1 MTRLRAIQ
9 IDGFRGIIQNLTVN
23 LGGQSLAIYGEN
35 ATGKSS
41 IADAIEWFYTDRVA
55 HLWKENCKETSLRN
69 TLLPDTTSSSV
80 SLFFTDKRL
89 DCTKSLSSS
98 FEIKYSNVSNEFQN
112 HLRKVREG
120 QERIILRNVDL
131 WNFVLST
138 KTEKRQELAEL
149 IGYESLDSFRE
160 VISRTQKKLEDTPDY
175 VAAKRNI
182 PEYQKDIFKISGS
195 MLANAE
201 DLYKNASR
209 MAEEIGVT
217 ATILDDKGYGSVI
230 NQIRKRI
237 EGKEKAALK
246 LTLSQCK
253 ESCDQLDAKALEAQN
268 AFLSFDRTYK
278 DLINSE
284 QNVRQIRLE
293 TLLTLGERA
302 LKEGLTALDTCP
314 LCLQPKSWASLR
326 KELEARILKLR
337 ESKKKA
343 DKAASE
349 KGLALA
355 SLTEA
360 VTVARE
366 LYKGATKAALGQ
378 SFLNAIKEYGTM
390 VVGLDAK
397 IKASFDKLQAV
408 SSDIE
413 SETALITKVV
423 EEHSGQIKVQ
433 IEALELSKEEQRL
446 FEVARNLE
454 NLKLAYDKY
463 QGAIETTKK
472 FDRQIRTIADISQ
485 SFAKVHTSALQN
497 VLDELSKD
505 ISRFYLLMHPG
516 EQVDSIKLTILE
528 EGIEFEYGFHG
539 KRVYPPLKYLSESHL
554 NSLGIA
560 AFLAS
565 AKLFNKTANFLVL
578 DDIVSSF
585 DSNHR
590 FRLVQLLHD
599 DFADRQ
605 ILLLTHEPFWFQIIK
620 KQLLPKGWLV
630 SDLEIGPG
638 PTLQIKGSSKS
649 VKEEIIRKKAEGS
662 LTANDL
668 RICLERILKDVS
680 VAFEVKMAFRYN
692 DENERRMSGELISEL
707 RSVLKKKSA
716 TTLCEPIFS
725 RLESCALVTTTG
737 SHDSGP
743 VLSSGDIAAVYE
755 DIFRLDDVFFCTACG
770 KYISVEKYVSHEK
783 KAFCNCGKKHLE
795 WKE

>member
-1 MTRLRAIQ
+1 LR
-9 IDGFRGIIQNLTVN
+9 R
-23 LGGQSLAIYGEN
+23 
-35 ATGKSS
+35 
-41 IADAIEWFYTDRVA
+41 
-55 HLWKENCKETSLRN
+55 
-69 TLLPDTTSSSV
+69 
-80 SLFFTDKRL
+80 
-89 DCTKSLSSS
+89 
-98 FEIKYSNVSNEFQN
+98 
-112 HLRKVREG
+112 REG
-120 QERIILRNVDL
+120 
-131 WNFVLST
+131 
-138 KTEKRQELAEL
+138 KRA
-149 IGYESLDSFRE
+149 YDS
-160 VISRTQKKLEDTPDY
+160 P
-175 VAAKRNI
+175 A
-182 PEYQKDIFKISGS
+182 G
-195 MLANAE
+195 
-201 DLYKNASR
+201 
-209 MAEEIGVT
+209 
-217 ATILDDKGYGSVI
+217 
-230 NQIRKRI
+230 
-237 EGKEKAALK
+237 
-246 LTLSQCK
+246 
-253 ESCDQLDAKALEAQN
+253 
-268 AFLSFDRTYK
+268 
-278 DLINSE
+278 
-284 QNVRQIRLE
+284 
-293 TLLTLGERA
+293 
-302 LKEGLTALDTCP
+302 
-314 LCLQPKSWASLR
+314 
-326 KELEARILKLR
+326 
-337 ESKKKA
+337 KKKA

-378 SFLNAIKEYGTM
+378 SLLNAIKEYGTM
-390 VVGLDAK
+390 FVGLDAK

-463 QGAIETTKK
+463 QGALETTQK
-472 FDRQIRTIADISQ
+472 FDRQIRTIADIGQ

-516 EQVDSIKLTILE
+516 EQVDSIRLTILE

-638 PTLQIKGSSKS
+638 PTLQIRGSSKS

-707 RSVLKKKSA
+707 RSALKKKSA

-755 DIFRLDDVFFCTACG
+755 DILRLDDVFFCTACG

-783 KAFCNCGKKHLE
+783 KAFCNCGKKHIE

>member
-1 MTRLRAIQ
+1 M
-9 IDGFRGIIQNLTVN
+9 
-23 LGGQSLAIYGEN
+23 
-35 ATGKSS
+35 
-41 IADAIEWFYTDRVA
+41 
-55 HLWKENCKETSLRN
+55 KENCKETSLRN
-69 TLLPDTTSSSV
+69 TLLPDTSDSTV

-89 DCTKSLSSS
+89 DCAKTLSSS
-98 FEIKYSNVSNEFQN
+98 FETKYSNVSGEFQD

-160 VISRTQKKLEDTPDY
+160 VISRTQKKLEDTPNY

-182 PEYQKDIFKISGS
+182 PEYQKDIFTISGS
-195 MLANAE
+195 VLANWE
-201 DLYKNASR
+201 DLYNNANR
-209 MAEEIGVT
+209 MAEEVGVS
-217 ATILDDKGYGSVI
+217 ATIHDDKSYGSVI
-230 NQIRKRI
+230 EQIRKRI

-246 LTLSQCK
+246 LTLAQCK
-253 ESCDQLDAKALEAQN
+253 ESCDQLKARAIEAKDT
-268 AFLSFDRTYK
+268 FLSFDRIYK
-278 DLINSE
+278 DLIKSE
-284 QNVRQIRLE
+284 QDVRQIRLE

-302 LKEGLTALDTCP
+302 LNEGLTALDTCP
-314 LCLQPKSWASLR
+314 LCLQPKSWISLR
-326 KELEARILKLR
+326 KEIEARILKLK

-355 SLTEA
+355 GLTEA
-360 VTVARE
+360 VSVARE

-378 SFLNAIKEYGTM
+378 TVLSAIKAYGTM
-390 VVGLDAK
+390 LVGLDAT
-397 IKASFDKLQAV
+397 IKASFDKLQSI

-413 SETALITKVV
+413 SGTVLITKVV
-423 EEHSGQIKVQ
+423 EEQSAQMKVK
-433 IEALELSKEEQRL
+433 IDALELSKEEQRL
-446 FEVARNLE
+446 FEAARKLE
-454 NLKLAYDKY
+454 NLKLSYGKY
-463 QGAIETTKK
+463 QGAMETTQK
-472 FDRQIRTIADISQ
+472 FDRQIRTIAAIGQ
-485 SFAKVHTSALQN
+485 SFAKVHASALQN

-505 ISRFYLLMHPG
+505 ISRFYLVMHPA
-516 EQVDSIKLTILE
+516 EQVDSIKLKILE

-599 DFADRQ
+599 EFADRQ

-630 SDLEIGPG
+630 CDLEVGPG
-638 PTLQIKGSSKS
+638 PSLQIRGSTKS
-649 VKEEIIRKKAEGS
+649 VKEEVVRKKAEGS

-668 RICLERILKDVS
+668 RTCLERILKDVS
-680 VAFEVKMAFRYN
+680 RGLEVKVAFRYN

-707 RSVLKKKSA
+707 RSALKKKSSA
-716 TTLCEPIFS
+716 TLAEPIFS
-725 RLESCALVTTTG
+725 RLEACALVTTTG

-755 DIFRLDDVFFCTACG
+755 DMLKLDDLFFCEDCG
-770 KYISVEKYVSHEK
+770 RYISVEKYVNHEK
-783 KAFCNCGKKHLE
+783 KVFCNCGKKYLE
-795 WKE
+795 WKA

>member
-9 IDGFRGIIQNLTVN
+9 IDGFRGILQNLTVN

-80 SLFFTDKRL
+80 SLLFTDKRL

-98 FEIKYSNVSNEFQN
+98 FETKYSNVSKEFQD
-112 HLRKVREG
+112 HLRQVREG

-253 ESCDQLDAKALEAQN
+253 ESCDQLKAKALEAQN

-278 DLINSE
+278 DLIGSE
-284 QNVRQIRLE
+284 QDVRQIRLE

-302 LKEGLTALDTCP
+302 LNEGLTALDTCP

-326 KELEARILKLR
+326 KELEARILKLK

-355 SLTEA
+355 GLTEA
-360 VTVARE
+360 VGVARE

-378 SFLNAIKEYGTM
+378 TVLSAIKEYGTM
-390 VVGLDAK
+390 LVGLDAT
-397 IKASFDKLQAV
+397 IKTSFEQLQAI

-423 EEHSGQIKVQ
+423 EEQSAQMKVQ
-433 IEALELSKEEQRL
+433 IDALELSKEEQRL
-446 FEVARNLE
+446 FEVARKLE
-454 NLKLAYDKY
+454 NLKL
-463 QGAIETTKK
+463 
-472 FDRQIRTIADISQ
+472 S
-485 SFAKVHTSALQN
+485 
-497 VLDELSKD
+497 
-505 ISRFYLLMHPG
+505 
-516 EQVDSIKLTILE
+516 
-528 EGIEFEYGFHG
+528 HG

-565 AKLFNKTANFLVL
+565 AKLFNKTADFLVL

-590 FRLVQLLHD
+590 FRLVQLLHEE
-599 DFADRQ
+599 FADRQ

-638 PTLQIKGSSKS
+638 PTLQIRGSTRS

-692 DENERRMSGELISEL
+692 DENERRMSGELISGL
-707 RSVLKKKSA
+707 RSALKKKSA
-716 TTLCEPIFS
+716 STLCEPIFS
-725 RLESCALVTTTG
+725 RLEACALVTTTG

-755 DIFRLDDVFFCTACG
+755 DVFRLDDVFFCTACG

>member
-9 IDGFRGIIQNLTVN
+9 IDGFRGILQNLTVN

-69 TLLPDTTSSSV
+69 TLLPDITSSSV
-80 SLFFTDKRL
+80 SLLFTDKRL
-89 DCTKSLSSS
+89 DCAKSLSSS

-182 PEYQKDIFKISGS
+182 PEYQKDI
-195 MLANAE
+195 
-201 DLYKNASR
+201 
-209 MAEEIGVT
+209 
-217 ATILDDKGYGSVI
+217 
-230 NQIRKRI
+230 
-237 EGKEKAALK
+237 
-246 LTLSQCK
+246 
-253 ESCDQLDAKALEAQN
+253 
-268 AFLSFDRTYK
+268 
-278 DLINSE
+278 INSE

-638 PTLQIKGSSKS
+638 PTLQIRGSSKS